1 MTQFAARALNLF
13 VCASMVASLSATGN
27 AQFTASIGGTVKDA
41 AGALISGAN
50 VTVTNVETGKSQQT
64 ITGDEGFFRVSGL
77 PPGKYTV
84 TADAS
89 GFKKKVIENVV
100 LHAEEAQGV
109 NITLEAGQVSESV
122 TVSATANEAAQI
134 HTENANVDRAITT
147 REILRIPQSG
157 RDPYELISGGRH
169 SESGIGERDSGVVE
183 QLLG

>member
-1 MTQFAARALNLF
+1 MTQFAARAFHLF
-13 VCASMVASLSATGN
+13 VCASMIASLSATGN

-89 GFKKKVIENVV
+89 GFKKKVIENLV

-109 NITLEAGQVSESV
+109 NITLEAGQVRDRKSV
-122 TVSATANEAAQI
+122 V
-134 HTENANVDRAITT
+134 
-147 REILRIPQSG
+147 
-157 RDPYELISGGRH
+157 
-169 SESGIGERDSGVVE
+169 
-183 QLLG
+183 